1 MKKSIKILNYVQLAL
16 SILTMLLLLT
26 LRLDKN
32 ENAYLPSGILWLSF
46 LSMIVFLTC
55 LILEFI
61 VKNKPI
67 VRTCLLSIGLV
78 LTGICFSDSINLA
91 AIFIALFCI
100 PYAIVLIVVVIKKPG
115 LTETISSSTNTK
127 IIMNKT
133 LPEGVLDKK
142 ILIANYIYFASL
154 VLIVFITVITLN
166 HFNIKMTWSLL
177 LIPIAT
183 IALIILNQ
191 LLNPLRKTLKLI
203 NKDLNYAE
211 FQKSIDAL
219 LVKNIHP
226 ETYNYLTIIKAN
238 YMLVENKEL
247 AINIFKST
255 HQPKKNKQQ
264 IEFYKVIE
272 VEILFREKKYN
283 EALEKIK
290 YLNPIHQ
297 ANMTNLYNIV
307 ATETEILNIESICSN
322 KAKLKFTEISNVKLK
337 MYYYYTRN
345 NIEKAKENAKKIL
358 DFSCDFKVYNEEAKR
373 IISL

>member
-1 MKKSIKILNYVQLAL
+1 MKKAIRILNYVQLAL
-16 SILTMLLLLT
+16 SILTMLLLFT
-26 LRLDKN
+26 LRLDEN
-32 ENAYLPSGILWLSF
+32 ENASLPSGILWLPF

-67 VRTCLLSIGLV
+67 IRTCLLSIGLM
-78 LTGICFSDSINLA
+78 LTGICLSESVNLA
-91 AIFIALFCI
+91 AFLIVLFCI

-115 LTETISSSTNTK
+115 LTETISNSTNTK
-127 IIMNKT
+127 IIKSKT
-133 LPEGVLDKK
+133 LPEDILDKK
-142 ILIANYIYFASL
+142 ILIANYIYFFSL
-154 VLIVFITVITLN
+154 VLIGFITIMTLY
-166 HFNIKMTWSLL
+166 HFNINVIWCLL
-177 LIPIAT
+177 LIPIAI
-183 IALIILNQ
+183 IALVILNQ
-191 LLNPLRKTLKLI
+191 LLNPLRKTLNLI

-219 LVKNIHP
+219 LIKNIHP

-238 YMLVENKEL
+238 YMLAENEEL
-247 AINIFKST
+247 AIKLFKST

-264 IEFYKVIE
+264 IEFYKVVE
-272 VEILFREKKYN
+272 VEMLFREEKYN
-283 EALEKIK
+283 EALEKIGC
-290 YLNPIHQ
+290 LNPVHQ

-307 ATETEILNIESICSN
+307 ATENEILNIESICPN

-345 NIEKAKENAKKIL
+345 NIEKAKENAKKVL